1 MPSKGQTCLWS
12 YAGSSNKYQ
21 QTAMNLM
28 FRMLKAIINTLCQCV
43 NLVVEQIILVVI
55 VIKCQLLKYWKTVL
69 KFDLNNEVNAVSI
82 TTFHFSFKI
91 KLPRLSSIAVQPG
104 LRHMVCSTLNHDVFF
119 YLHQNQSIYVCIRSQ
134 FFFFF
139 SFTIPFTTCV
149 FFCSILCVI
158 FVISNWLTNKI
169 LKPTHTNEN
178 EGVGFWTLTRNFSL
192 TISTPLNLF

>member
-1 MPSKGQTCLWS
+1 
-12 YAGSSNKYQ
+12 
-21 QTAMNLM
+21 
-28 FRMLKAIINTLCQCV
+28 MLKAIINTLCQCV

-104 LRHMVCSTLNHDVFF
+104 FRHMVCSTLNHDVFLSPSKPINLW
-119 YLHQNQSIYVCIRSQ
+119 LHPVTV

-139 SFTIPFTTCV
+139 SFRIPFTTCV

-158 FVISNWLTNKI
+158 FVISNWLTNKYWNS
-169 LKPTHTNEN
+169 HTQMK
-178 EGVGFWTLTRNFSL
+178 GLNFGL
-192 TISTPLNLF
+192 WPKISV